1 MRSIKIITIIFFV
14 LGLSSTVSA
23 QQTSD
28 SIKMMLEARD
38 TQIKTI
44 LGPKGSEY
52 TEAQRD
58 TLKSI
63 INGIIDFEA
72 MSRVALEETFDTIS
86 EEQRVEFVD
95 LFSSIIRDNSL
106 TKLDIYRATITYK
119 SISIDDGQAL
129 VQTMAELDEVRTPV
143 DYKMKWKSN
152 EWVISDMSIDDVYT
166 AESYNRQFQRIIAR
180 RGFDALMESLRK
192 RAAR

>member
-1 MRSIKIITIIFFV
+1 MELRLEEKQSIFEYNQAMATLNNVAGLPLYHQSVRELNNGFMRSIKIITIIFFV

-72 MSRVALEETFDTIS
+72 MSKGST
-86 EEQRVEFVD
+86 
-95 LFSSIIRDNSL
+95 
-106 TKLDIYRATITYK
+106 
-119 SISIDDGQAL
+119 
-129 VQTMAELDEVRTPV
+129 
-143 DYKMKWKSN
+143 
-152 EWVISDMSIDDVYT
+152 
-166 AESYNRQFQRIIAR
+166 
-180 RGFDALMESLRK
+180 
-192 RAAR
+192 